1 MRVTHNLRADTI
13 TINGYNDDEIEAYL
27 AVPTDVESV
36 GSMIIIHHMPGYDE
50 GTKEIA
56 RKFAANGYAALIPN
70 LYYRAAPGASPDDAA
85 ATQRSL
91 GGVPDD
97 QLVGDAKGAMDYLK
111 SLPISNGKVGVIGY
125 CSGGRQSFLVGLRLP
140 VNAVIDCYGAFVAVD
155 PPSEYG
161 LKMTSLI
168 GEVDQLQAPL
178 LGLFGAEDKNP
189 TPEQNQLLADA
200 LTAAGKEFT
209 FRTFEDAGHAFF
221 MVDRVSFRPEAA
233 IEGWK
238 DIFSFLE
245 RTLA

>member
-1 MRVTHNLRADTI
+1 MTHNLRADTI
-13 TINGYNDDEIEAYL
+13 SITGFNNDEIEAYL

-56 RKFAANGYAALIPN
+56 RKFASHGYAALIPN
-70 LYYRAAPGASPDDAA
+70 LYYRVAPGASPDDAA

-91 GGVPDD
+91 GGVPDE

-111 SLPISNGKVGVIGY
+111 SLPISNGKVGVIGF

-140 VNAVIDCYGAFVAVD
+140 VDAVVDCYGAFVSVD
-155 PPSEYG
+155 PPAEFP
-161 LKMTSLI
+161 LKVKSLI
-168 GEVDQLQAPL
+168 GEVDQLHAPL
-178 LGLFGAEDKNP
+178 LGLFGAEDQFP
-189 TPEQNQLLADA
+189 SPEQTEMLAQA

-209 FRTFEDAGHAFF
+209 FRTFEGAGHAFF

-238 DIFSFLE
+238 DIFNFLE

>member
-1 MRVTHNLRADTI
+1 MTHNLRADTI
-13 TINGYNDDEIEAYL
+13 SITGFNDDEIEAYL

-70 LYYRAAPGASPDDAA
+70 LYYRVAPGASPDDAA

-91 GGVPDD
+91 GGVSDE

-140 VNAVIDCYGAFVAVD
+140 VDAVVDCYGAFVSVD
-155 PPSEYG
+155 PPAEFP
-161 LKMTSLI
+161 LKVKSLI
-168 GEVDQLQAPL
+168 GEVDQLHAPV
-178 LGLFGAEDKNP
+178 LGLFGAEDQFP
-189 TPEQNQLLADA
+189 SPEQTQMLADA
-200 LTAAGKEFT
+200 LTAAGKDFT
-209 FRTFEDAGHAFF
+209 FRTFESAGHAFF

-238 DIFSFLE
+238 DIFSFLD
-245 RTLA
+245 RTIA

>member
-13 TINGYNDDEIEAYL
+13 TITGFNDDEIEAYL

-56 RKFAANGYAALIPN
+56 RRFAANGYAALIPN
-70 LYYRAAPGASPDDAA
+70 LYYRVAPGASPDDAA

-97 QLVGDAKGAMDYLK
+97 QLVGDAQGAMNYLK
-111 SLPISNGKVGVIGY
+111 ALPISNGKVGVIGY

-161 LKMTSLI
+161 LKMKSLDRRGRPTS
-168 GEVDQLQAPL
+168 GSPARPL
-178 LGLFGAEDKNP
+178 WRRRQNP

-200 LTAAGKEFT
+200 L
-209 FRTFEDAGHAFF
+209 
-221 MVDRVSFRPEAA
+221 DRGGQGVHVPH
-233 IEGWK
+233 
-238 DIFSFLE
+238 L
-245 RTLA
+245 